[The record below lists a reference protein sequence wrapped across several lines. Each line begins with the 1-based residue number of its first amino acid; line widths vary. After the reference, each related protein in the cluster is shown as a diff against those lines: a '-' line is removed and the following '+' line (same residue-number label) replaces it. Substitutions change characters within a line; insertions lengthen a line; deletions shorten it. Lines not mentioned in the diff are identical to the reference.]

1 MSQWPIAPHDYFDYA
16 ITPAIGDAGSYF
28 YHSHVGFQANTAQG
42 VLVVEDQRPLPYQ
55 YDEDIPIFIQDY
67 FPRND
72 SSIEKGLL
80 ANPFKW
86 SGEPEAI
93 TLNGRSG
100 NSSYLNATGPSC
112 TPLLIKVRPDT
123 TYRFRF
129 ISGTALSLVTLGIE
143 DHDNLTIIEADGQY
157 TKPWST
163 DHVQLGSGQRF
174 SVLLHTKSAA
184 ELSSSNKT
192 SFWIRY
198 ESRDRPTNVTG
209 YALLRYDVPGAELP
223 STLPTQSPVTLPRN
237 VTSWAEYSLESLEQT
252 EPFPSLSEVTRTVT
266 ITMRQVIREGAYVN
280 RTING
285 TLEWA

>member
-1 MSQWPIAPHDYFDYA
+1 
-16 ITPAIGDAGSYF
+16 
-28 YHSHVGFQANTAQG
+28 
-42 VLVVEDQRPLPYQ
+42 VEDQRPLPYQ

-67 FPRND
+67 FTRND
-72 SSIEKGLL
+72 FSIEKGLL

-93 TLNGRSG
+93 VLNGQSG
-100 NSSYLNATGPSC
+100 NSSFLNASGPSC
-112 TPLLIKVRPDT
+112 TPLLITVKPDT
-123 TYRFRF
+123 VYRLRF

-143 DHDNLTIIEADGQY
+143 EHDNLTIIEADGQY

-174 SVLLHTKSAA
+174 SVLLRTKSAA
-184 ELSSSNKT
+184 ESVSASKT
-192 SFWIRY
+192 NFWVRY

-223 STLPTQSPVTLPRN
+223 SSLPTKSPVTLPRN
-237 VTSWAEYSLESLEQT
+237 VTSWAEYSLESLEET

-266 ITMRQVIREGAYVN
+266 ITMRQVIKEGAYVN
-280 RTING
+280 KTING